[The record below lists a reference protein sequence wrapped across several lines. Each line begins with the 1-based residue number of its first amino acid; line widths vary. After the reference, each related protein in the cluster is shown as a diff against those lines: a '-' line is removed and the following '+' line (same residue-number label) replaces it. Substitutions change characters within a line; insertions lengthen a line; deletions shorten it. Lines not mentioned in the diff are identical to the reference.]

1 MLGKNF
7 CDFGGV
13 DVLCVLNK
21 CLVVRWCPLRVKLAA
36 VLRGH
41 QVVRVSEGDLFLPF
55 FGHAVI
61 VTAVDL
67 CEPGGRNE
75 GAVNRCRS
83 SASR

>member
-1 MLGKNF
+1 MPGKYLCN
-7 CDFGGV
+7 FGGV
-13 DVLCVLNK
+13 DVLCLLNK
-21 CLVVRWCPLRVKLAA
+21 CLVVCGSPLRIELAA

-75 GAVNRCRS
+75 GAVDRC
-83 SASR
+83 